1 MLLIGYIHR
10 SPSVGRGSGIAE
22 SYDVGLKYG
31 SDPELQWLWLW
42 LAAVAL
48 IRLLAWEL
56 PYATDAA
63 LKRKNKNKN
72 KTTTTKNKTKT
83 EKKNNQ
89 KPENKTKQKNR
100 KDISCPSS
108 LPLIN

>member
-1 MLLIGYIHR
+1 MLLIWYIHR
-10 SPSVGRGSGIAE
+10 SPSVGRGSGIAV

-48 IRLLAWEL
+48 IRLLVWEL

-72 KTTTTKNKTKT
+72 KKNNKKQNQNRKKQQPKTWKQNKTK
-83 EKKNNQ
+83 
-89 KPENKTKQKNR
+89 KQEGY
-100 KDISCPSS
+100 ILSF
-108 LPLIN
+108 